1 MVQDGT
7 RLGIQYGIHRSGYTG
22 WLTHEGLHMTG
33 LHRVG
38 YAGGCTQEGLQRRGY
53 TAGVA

>member
-1 MVQDGT
+1 MVQDAS
-7 RLGIQYGIHRSGYTG
+7 RLGIQYGIHRMGYKG
-22 WLTHEGLHMTG
+22 WLKHEGLHMTG

-38 YAGGCTQEGLQRRGY
+38 FAGGCTQEGLQRRGY